1 MKVGNSPLASRA
13 FRTIPPLLPE
23 VMQSFSSWVR
33 VISSWSPGMTMSRTM
48 SSSEMQSATFF
59 SIRAWSVPTTDSRAR
74 LTRPF
79 CTSGGRQSLSWGERV
94 SIISRIVGGLAGSPA
109 ISVGSSVTGLV
120 SSSVGVFPGM
130 RVPVVVGSGAGAFVG
145 VSGAVV
151 GISRTW
157 VPGSS
162 WAAGAASVL
171 VDGIWLVTAVG
182 MDPEVGLACS
192 QARLMMSTEARMVRI
207 CGISALMFSEW
218 SRRRL

>member
-1 MKVGNSPLASRA
+1 M
-13 FRTIPPLLPE
+13 
-23 VMQSFSSWVR
+23 
-33 VISSWSPGMTMSRTM
+33 
-48 SSSEMQSATFF
+48 
-59 SIRAWSVPTTDSRAR
+59 
-74 LTRPF
+74 
-79 CTSGGRQSLSWGERV
+79 
-94 SIISRIVGGLAGSPA
+94 
-109 ISVGSSVTGLV
+109 SVGSSVTGLV
-120 SSSVGVFPGM
+120 SSWAGIITGM
-130 RVPVVVGSGAGAFVG
+130 NVPVVSGSGAGAFVG

-182 MDPEVGLACS
+182 MDPGVGLACP
-192 QARLMMSTEARMVRI
+192 QARLMRSTEARRVRI